1 MKFSWINPIKEK
13 INESLASV
21 LPISAVV
28 LVLSMTIA
36 PLSAGTMV
44 MFLFGALMLVFG
56 MGLFTVG
63 VDLAMMPMGEGVG
76 VQISKSHRIWV
87 SLGVCFLLGALITV
101 AEPDLQLLARQV
113 PSIPNN
119 VLIFSVAAGVGL
131 FLAISLLRSVFSFKL
146 SHALLISYIIT
157 FALTALAPADFIPVS
172 FDSGGVTTGPITVP
186 FIMALGIGLTAIRS
200 DKNSHADSFGLIALC
215 SVGSVLAVLILGIFY
230 SPEDAAGSTIKFL
243 EVASTREATRMII
256 HELPHYAEEVAVA
269 ILPLAAVFALF
280 QLISR
285 RFRKSQLK
293 RIAIGLI
300 YAYVGLVLFLTGVNE
315 GFMSAG
321 YLLGS
326 GIASSNS
333 PWLLVPLGMLIGYF
347 IVAAE
352 PAVHVL
358 NKNVEEITSGS
369 ITAKEMQIGLS
380 VGVALSVGLAMVRIL
395 TGISI
400 MWFLI
405 PGYAFALGLT
415 FCVPEMF
422 TGVAFDSGGVASGPM
437 TAAFLSPLAMGA
449 CEALGGNMLTD
460 AFGIVSMVAMTPLVT
475 IQLLG
480 IVGRLR
486 RRSQHPM
493 PIRPAAAS
501 DFSALD
507 SVVYFDD

>member
-1 MKFSWINPIKEK
+1 MKFSWLNPIKEK

-21 LPISAVV
+21 LPISGVV
-28 LVLSMTIA
+28 LLLSMSIA
-36 PLSAGTMV
+36 PLSSGTMV
-44 MFLFGALMLVFG
+44 MFLFGALMLIFG

-131 FLAISLLRSVFSFKL
+131 FLAIALLRSVFSFKL
-146 SHALLISYIIT
+146 SHALLLSYLVT
-157 FALTALAPADFIPVS
+157 FLLTIFAPADFIPVS

-200 DKNSHADSFGLIALC
+200 DKHSHADSFGLIALC

-230 SPEDAAGSTIKFL
+230 SPQEAAGSTVKIV
-243 EVASTREATRMII
+243 EVASTMEAARMLL
-256 HELPHYAEEVAVA
+256 HALPDYAKEVAVA
-269 ILPLAAVFALF
+269 ILPLAGVFALF

-293 RIAIGLI
+293 RIAVGLI
-300 YAYVGLVLFLTGVNE
+300 YTYMGLVLFLTGVNE

-321 YLLGS
+321 YLLGK
-326 GIASSNS
+326 GIASSNE
-333 PWLLVPLGMLIGYF
+333 PWLLVPLGMIIGYF

-380 VGVALSVGLAMVRIL
+380 VGVALSVGLAMLRIL

-405 PGYAFALGLT
+405 PGYTIALVMT
-415 FCVPEMF
+415 FFVPDMF

-475 IQLLG
+475 IQLLAL
-480 IVGRLR
+480 VERLR
-486 RRSQHPM
+486 RRSQYPK
-493 PIRPAAAS
+493 PVRPAAPS
-501 DFSALD
+501 QSAVLD
-507 SVVYFDD
+507 TVLYYDE